1 MEWRR
6 VERLVTDHHAGA
18 VTRREFARQALGL
31 GISAAVL
38 PALSQLILGRGADAQ
53 ALKGSGEVVVCTWG
67 GSYTEAQRKAFF
79 DPFEKETGIRVRTVG
94 SPDLAKIQAMVANR
108 AVEWDLVD
116 AEAQMMLRL
125 GAQDMLERADFTII
139 PKAELFPDAIS
150 EWGIGSVA
158 YGYVLG
164 WSTKKF
170 PQKEPTGWKD
180 FFDAQAFPGRRAMYA
195 QPMPNLEF
203 ALVSDDVPIDK
214 LYPLD
219 VDRAF
224 RILERHKP
232 LINVWYKS
240 TTQVPTLLRGEEIDL
255 VAATNG
261 RMADLVKS
269 GLPVKWT
276 YNQGAWMQSFWVVPK
291 GARNR
296 ENAMKL
302 MAFYARADAEARFGE
317 LFANGVPNRKAYD
330 LMSKEAAALLPT
342 APGNIERE
350 IRLDYVWWSKNVEE
364 ITKRWLTFLG

>member
-1 MEWRR
+1 M
-6 VERLVTDHHAGA
+6 
-18 VTRREFARQALGL
+18 TRREFGRRALGL
-31 GISAAVL
+31 GIGTAALPGVVASVL
-38 PALSQLILGRGADAQ
+38 DRPAEAQ

-67 GSYTEAQRKAFF
+67 GSYTDAQRKAFF
-79 DPFEKETGIRVRTVG
+79 DPFEKESGIRVRTVG
-94 SPDLAKIQAMVANR
+94 SPDLAKIQAMVQSR

-116 AEAQMMLRL
+116 AEAQMMVRL
-125 GAQDMLERADFTII
+125 GAQDMLERADFSIV
-139 PKAELFPDAIS
+139 PKADLFPEAVS

-170 PQKEPTGWKD
+170 PQKEPSTWKD
-180 FFDAQAFPGRRAMYA
+180 FFDTQAFPGRRAMYA
-195 QPMPNLEF
+195 QPMPVLEF
-203 ALVSDDVPIDK
+203 ALVSDGVPMNK

-224 RILERHKP
+224 RILERHKAS
-232 LINVWYKS
+232 INVWYKS
-240 TTQVPTLLRGEEIDL
+240 SAQLPTLLRGEEVDL
-255 VAATNG
+255 VEGTNG
-261 RMADLVKS
+261 RMADLVKN
-269 GLPVKWT
+269 GVPVKWT

-302 MAFYARADAEARFGE
+302 MAYYARADAEAQFGE
-317 LFANGVPNRKAYD
+317 LFANGVPNRKAYE

-342 APGNIERE
+342 APGNIERQ

-364 ITKRWLTFLG
+364 LTKRWLAFLG